1 MRTPTLL
8 RTRTGLGIGLLLLAA
23 YGGCDF
29 QSSDSSSM
37 AGLTLKIKGDYSGGV
52 IVSNPAGIECGSSCA
67 STFAI
72 GTKVELTVTTEESSE
87 FVGWEGACT
96 GSASSCSVSLD
107 AGKEVIAVFRSKSN
121 RADLTISFGGKGGG
135 SVTSQPVGLQCSSQC
150 TGGFEKGTMVTLTAA
165 PDATSVFS
173 GWTGACSGAARTCMV
188 TLADATQ
195 VTANFANPETCEQI
209 RADAPTSTDGNRKLF
224 IGGEKAKPFDAFCL
238 MSAIPALTYLNL
250 TKTAA
255 TENFS
260 QYTAGGSSAGTNV
273 KTNYTKIRFDPLTLR
288 VDTNDKRYASSVGS
302 LMHSGTVNVTSMP
315 YATAMGCQTG
325 MANGLANIDLT
336 GTSFALATASLAV
349 AGFMQVG
356 ATTPTPDGQ
365 ARTFNLTGGGNCG
378 WNAPTGAN
386 APYNSQG
393 SALNL
398 VYLP

>member
-1 MRTPTLL
+1 
-8 RTRTGLGIGLLLLAA
+8 
-23 YGGCDF
+23 
-29 QSSDSSSM
+29 
-37 AGLTLKIKGDYSGGV
+37 
-52 IVSNPAGIECGSSCA
+52 
-67 STFAI
+67 
-72 GTKVELTVTTEESSE
+72 
-87 FVGWEGACT
+87 
-96 GSASSCSVSLD
+96 
-107 AGKEVIAVFRSKSN
+107 
-121 RADLTISFGGKGGG
+121 
-135 SVTSQPVGLQCSSQC
+135 
-150 TGGFEKGTMVTLTAA
+150 
-165 PDATSVFS
+165 
-173 GWTGACSGAARTCMV
+173 
-188 TLADATQ
+188 
-195 VTANFANPETCEQI
+195 
-209 RADAPTSTDGNRKLF
+209 
-224 IGGEKAKPFDAFCL
+224 

-349 AGFMQVG
+349 AGSMQVG

-393 SALNL
+393 STLNL